1 MEFLKVVV
9 ILVACYY
16 AFKLGIRLLLPY
28 AMKKIAEKIM
38 KKAQQGNFG
47 GTQQGPFQ
55 YQGFGGQQQETK
67 QNKGKG
73 KVEVAY
79 VPPKEEARSGP
90 ATAGEFVDFE
100 EVK

>member
-16 AFKLGIRLLLPY
+16 AFKLGVRLLLPY
-28 AMKKIAEKIM
+28 AMKKMAEKIM
-38 KKAQQGNFG
+38 KKTQQGNFN
-47 GTQQGPFQ
+47 TQNGPFQ
-55 YQGFGGQQQETK
+55 YQGFGQQQDTR
-67 QNKGKG
+67 QDKGTG
-73 KVEVAY
+73 KVKVAY
-79 VPPKEEARSGP
+79 VPPKEDARSGP

>member
-16 AFKLGIRLLLPY
+16 AFKLGVRLLLPY
-28 AMKKIAEKIM
+28 AMKKLAEKMM
-38 KKAQQGNFG
+38 KKAQQGNF

-55 YQGFGGQQQETK
+55 YQGFGQQQEEP
-67 QNKGKG
+67 QNKGTS
-73 KVEVAY
+73 KVKVAY

>member
-16 AFKLGIRLLLPY
+16 AFKLSVRLLLPF
-28 AMKKIAEKIM
+28 AMKKMAEKIM
-38 KKAQQGNFG
+38 KKAQQGNFNG
-47 GTQQGPFQ
+47 QSGPFQ
-55 YQGFGGQQQETK
+55 YQGFGQQQNGR
-67 QNKGKG
+67 QDRADG
-73 KVEVAY
+73 KVKVAY
-79 VPPKEEARSGP
+79 VPPKEDPRSGQ